1 MCLGILI
8 CCPSASDP
16 RWLSFHDLR
25 GVCLSTPASASAS
38 LLLSLF
44 VVLPIQAFEAC
55 INVECGRSGSSAP
68 HLSAVTV
75 PVNGLLTAL
84 GPIIGEWRAWT
95 KPYSAS
101 VCRTSYT

>member
-1 MCLGILI
+1 MHPCAYSYLLS
-8 CCPSASDP
+8 SASDP
-16 RWLSFHDLR
+16 RWLMTCVVL
-25 GVCLSTPASASAS
+25 SAS

-84 GPIIGEWRAWT
+84 DPIIGELRAWT
-95 KPYSAS
+95 KPYSA
-101 VCRTSYT
+101 